1 MARFSTSDD
10 KIAEN
15 APWEGLLALE
25 LMLMLLAIGGIG
37 LLCYAWKKYKKFE
50 KRLENLRRTDQY
62 YATTTSN
69 PNLATAP
76 IFIPPLKEYEVQSLE
91 MYVPQE
97 EDDLGEINLGL
108 SLDEG
113 ITKSGMRH
121 SMRGGSFRGKS
132 DSGSGVVAAINPIFE
147 PANAR
152 K

>member
-10 KIAEN
+10 RIAEN

-25 LMLMLLAIGGIG
+25 LMLILLAIGGVA

-50 KRLENLRRTDQY
+50 KRLENLRRSDPY

-108 SLDEG
+108 TLDEG

-147 PANAR
+147 PSAGR